1 MKKKQ
6 NKQTCMAF
14 PFKKGSKTTKY
25 RNGSSW
31 REKNDNAIY
40 DLRVISI
47 MYGLLEFKWKDITFL
62 YAPLL
67 GSWFWFL
74 FKVLI
79 YACVKGPR
87 INCRQ
92 CMARTGVGGEHV
104 SFSIVFG
111 LFFRPLLHM
120 IGWVRDIGVQMRQ
133 STCIG
138 AGFGILKRKKGK
150 RCYLH
155 LCMYLLLNVI
165 NCIFNT
171 VVIVIC
177 RKDCSLCF

>member
-1 MKKKQ
+1 MGAPGEK
-6 NKQTCMAF
+6 
-14 PFKKGSKTTKY
+14 
-25 RNGSSW
+25 
-31 REKNDNAIY
+31 KNDNAIY

-47 MYGLLEFKWKDITFL
+47 MYWLLDSNERISCFL

-74 FKVLI
+74 FKMLI
-79 YACVKGPR
+79 YACVKGPW

-120 IGWVRDIGVQMRQ
+120 IGWVRDNGVHMRQ
-133 STCIG
+133 STYWG
-138 AGFGILKRKKGK
+138 WFWYFKEKKGK

-171 VVIVIC
+171 VVNSYC
-177 RKDCSLCF
+177 RKQCSVCFWLKRGLT